1 MTPGRFASE
10 LGPSVK
16 RPRRQPWPGSIRIYT
31 SGERPTL
38 VATMRRPDTGTA
50 DDVLRAHGWHRVT
63 PWARSDDTPPDHA
76 LAVIESNGPTANGG
90 RG

>member
-1 MTPGRFASE
+1 MSAFIAERTPV
-10 LGPSVK
+10 SVRVYK
-16 RPRRQPWPGSIRIYT
+16 QTDSADEPR
-31 SGERPTL
+31 L
-38 VATMRRPDTGTA
+38 VATMRRPDTGSA